1 MIAQGSQGL
10 NGKRRPR
17 YEIEQTLITLTG
29 SGPTSSFENY
39 PNSDTNLEPK
49 MIKVNSIENS
59 NGLIASSDDAILF

>member
-39 PNSDTNLEPK
+39 PNSDTNLEPR
-49 MIKVNSIENS
+49 IKVNSFENS